1 MLGVAFAYLLTK
13 AKAFL
18 QRQAL
23 IYGLMAAGG
32 LILIFAAGYGLD
44 AVRAMLM
51 LRVGGVYAS
60 LIVGA
65 GLLVLAFVC
74 FGVALH
80 LGRSPDSTK
89 PERKASSPYSNPPR
103 RPLVTGSAML
113 AGGAV
118 TGLVAGVLA
127 AKRPWRRADQTS
139 IETDDQRVHRA
150 PRR

>member
-1 MLGVAFAYLLTK
+1 MLGAGFAYLLTQVK
-13 AKAFL
+13 SFL

-32 LILIFAAGYGLD
+32 LIVVFAAGYGLD
-44 AVRAMLM
+44 ALRAMLM
-51 LRVGGVYAS
+51 LRMGGVYAS

-65 GLLVLAFVC
+65 GLLVVAFMCIGIAVY
-74 FGVALH
+74 
-80 LGRSPDSTK
+80 LGRSPRPGTPS
-89 PERKASSPYSNPPR
+89 RASSPYSNPPR

-127 AKRPWRRADQTS
+127 AKRPWRNAGQ
-139 IETDDQRVHRA
+139 ETAEAGDEQVRRA
-150 PRR
+150 PSR